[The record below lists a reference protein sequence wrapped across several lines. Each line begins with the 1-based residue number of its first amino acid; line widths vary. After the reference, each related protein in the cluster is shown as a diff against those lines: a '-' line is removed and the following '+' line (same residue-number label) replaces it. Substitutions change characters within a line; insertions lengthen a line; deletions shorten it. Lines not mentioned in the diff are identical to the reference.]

1 MFIKNL
7 IGVGMGLVLTAGL
20 FSSPSQ
26 AVSEALVALYDGGSG
41 WGRTGHLQDLLEK
54 EYEFNKARVLM
65 SATPEEVPA
74 LVHEFL
80 SKPGA
85 PGDKRFVW
93 VSGPGAQNENTPCPS
108 EDMPRVRP
116 PVDTL
121 VLAPACYL
129 DMVGLPFG
137 AKHVAVGRSNDRGAD
152 DGGAQRSR
160 RGKRGPAVALLALPS
175 DDPKFIESA
184 DKLVMKILRPGT
196 FDDLH
201 PYRLLDGLRNGFR
214 ENGSDYTPTLDI
226 ASWRKTFITSKRSR
240 NEPDIHPSRRHL
252 ASAQPMRPLVNVLK
266 LYGAPKNSAGPAL
279 RISGD
284 RLVGM
289 FRSDSSGQ
297 MAFVRVSGGYYGWV
311 SAYDLGN
318 DLE

>member
-1 MFIKNL
+1 MTLKKL
-7 IGVGMGLVLTAGL
+7 IGAGLGLALTASV
-20 FSSPSQ
+20 FHSP
-26 AVSEALVALYDGGSG
+26 AHAKSEALVALYDGGSG
-41 WGRTGHLQDLLEK
+41 WGRTGQLQDLLEK
-54 EYEFNKARVLM
+54 EYGFNKARVLM

-74 LVHEFL
+74 IVYEFL
-80 SKPGA
+80 SKPGS

-93 VSGPGAQNENTPCPS
+93 VSGPGAQQENTPCPS
-108 EDMPRVRP
+108 EDARHVRP
-116 PVDTL
+116 RVDTL
-121 VLAPACYL
+121 VLAPSCYL

-137 AKHVAVGRSNDRGAD
+137 AKHVAVGRSD
-152 DGGAQRSR
+152 DGGTQRSR
-160 RGKRGPAVALLALPS
+160 RGRRGPAVALLALPS
-175 DDPKFIESA
+175 DEPKFIESA

-226 ASWRKTFITSKRSR
+226 AFWRKTFIVSNRQRTG
-240 NEPDIHPSRRHL
+240 PDVHPSRQHL
-252 ASAQPMRPLVNVLK
+252 GSAQPVRPLVSVLK
-266 LYGAPKNSAGPAL
+266 LYGAPKDNAGPAF

-284 RLVGM
+284 RSVRM

-311 SAYDLGN
+311 NANDLGK
-318 DLE
+318 